1 MPELGFWTPTEL
13 ADHVGKSR
21 QFIIDCI
28 TGRTSRY
35 SLKAKKLG
43 RVWVIADA
51 DAQKLIQQVTK
62 PQKEWYTPNDIARA
76 IKMTRTH
83 VLNCLTGY
91 SGRTAPRLAGEK
103 RGERWVISKVEAERF
118 IAEHGKGD
126 GG

>member
-35 SLKAKKLG
+35 PLTAKKLG
-43 RVWVIADA
+43 RVWVIADV
-51 DAQKLIQQVTK
+51 DAQELIQQITK
-62 PQKEWYTPNDIARA
+62 PQKEWYTPNDIAKA
-76 IKMTRTH
+76 IRMTRTH

-91 SGRTAPRLAGEK
+91 GGKQAPRLAGTK
-103 RGERWVISKVEAERF
+103 RGDRWVISREEAERF
-118 IAEHGKGD
+118 IGEHVKSRD
-126 GG
+126 

>member
-1 MPELGFWTPTEL
+1 MPEFGFWTPTEL

-35 SLKAKKLG
+35 SLTAKKLG

-51 DAQKLIQQVTK
+51 DAQELIQQVTK
-62 PQKEWYTPNDIARA
+62 PQKEWYTPNDIAKA
-76 IKMTRTH
+76 IRMTRTH

-91 SGRTAPRLAGEK
+91 GGKQTPRLVGTK
-103 RGERWVISKVEAERF
+103 RGDRWIISREEAERF
-118 IAEHGKGD
+118 IEEHVKSRD
-126 GG
+126 